1 MEDTPARAKPH
12 QPSSPTKTWDE
23 TEAEE
28 KPEAE
33 ARRLK
38 SLAEQKLKSS
48 SLKSALKYARRAQ
61 HLWPELD
68 GISTMVM
75 AIKVLR
81 AFPTDH
87 YKILRVEPFSHI
99 NAIKKQYKALALVLH
114 PDKAGSPIPA
124 AEDAFKRV
132 ADSFRFLSDR
142 SRKRDYD
149 TSLRLALA
157 DASSRPTVE
166 TFWTACLTCRLLHE
180 FDRRYIGY
188 RLVCP
193 NCRKSFRA
201 VEVPSDVNGVDKE
214 EMEAMI
220 RPRVTAARSR
230 TKSRPRVPAGWE
242 TSDKKKKPAVYS
254 FPDLKSCKQNNEE
267 TLAEMQMELIRAM
280 DKGKTKVEED
290 LSLMAVEDSD
300 FYDFDND
307 RTEKCF
313 ANGQIWAIY
322 DDDDGMP
329 RHYGLIDEVISSSPF
344 RVKMCWLDAL
354 VDGDE
359 SLLLWEKSGRHISF
373 GRFKI
378 GRKVE
383 MDSVNLFS
391 HIVESEKA
399 AKELFRI
406 YPKKGSVWALYGE
419 MNSGRERRSYDIVVF
434 LTSYSEMFGLSMGYL
449 EKVEGYKTI
458 FKRMQIGPHAVRW
471 LEKDDIM
478 LFSHQIPARKL
489 AETDGVNLPGDCW
502 ELDPASLPA
511 DLLQIVRPLV
521 VRCLPPSVIFVSDGF
536 IITFGGLY
544 QVKNVRRKPPI
555 ED

>member
-1 MEDTPARAKPH
+1 
-12 QPSSPTKTWDE
+12 
-23 TEAEE
+23 
-28 KPEAE
+28 
-33 ARRLK
+33 
-38 SLAEQKLKSS
+38 
-48 SLKSALKYARRAQ
+48 
-61 HLWPELD
+61 
-68 GISTMVM
+68 M

-87 YKILRVEPFSHI
+87 YKILHVEPFSHI

-149 TSLRLALA
+149 TS
-157 DASSRPTVE
+157 RPAVE

-201 VEVPSDVNGVDKE
+201 VEVPSDGNG
-214 EMEAMI
+214 
-220 RPRVTAARSR
+220 
-230 TKSRPRVPAGWE
+230 
-242 TSDKKKKPAVYS
+242 
-254 FPDLKSCKQNNEE
+254 
-267 TLAEMQMELIRAM
+267 
-280 DKGKTKVEED
+280 
-290 LSLMAVEDSD
+290 VEDSD

-329 RHYGLIDEVISSSPF
+329 RHYGLIDEVMSSSPF

-419 MNSGRERRSYDIVVF
+419 MNYGREQRSYDIAVF
-434 LTSYSEMFGLSMGYL
+434 LTSYS

-458 FKRMQIGPHAVRW
+458 FKRTQIGPHAVRW

-489 AETDGVNLPGDCW
+489 AETDGLNLPGDCW

-511 DLLQIVRPLV
+511 DLLQIVR
-521 VRCLPPSVIFVSDGF
+521 
-536 IITFGGLY
+536 
-544 QVKNVRRKPPI
+544 
-555 ED
+555 

>member
-1 MEDTPARAKPH
+1 MEGTPAKGQLH
-12 QPSSPTKTWDE
+12 QPASPAKTSDE
-23 TEAEE
+23 TQEEE

-38 SLAEQKLKSS
+38 SLAEQKLKFS

-68 GISTMVM
+68 GISAMVM
-75 AIKVLR
+75 ALKILR
-81 AFPTDH
+81 TFPTDH
-87 YKILRVEPFSHI
+87 YQILRVEPFSHI

-114 PDKAGSPIPA
+114 PDKVRSLAPA

-142 SRKRDYD
+142 ARKRDYD

-157 DASSRPTVE
+157 DSSSHRPVE

-180 FDRRYIGY
+180 FNRRHIGY

-193 NCRKSFRA
+193 NCRKSFLA
-201 VEVPSDVNGVDKE
+201 VEVPSDVSGVDKE
-214 EMEAMI
+214 EVEAMV

-230 TKSRPRVPAGWE
+230 TKPRPRVPTGWE
-242 TSDKKKKPAVYS
+242 TPDRKIKPVVSS
-254 FPDLKSCKQNNEE
+254 FPCLKSCDQNKEK
-267 TLAEMQMELIRAM
+267 TLAEMQLELIKAK

-290 LSLMAVEDSD
+290 TSLMAVEDSD

-313 ANGQIWAIY
+313 AKGQIWAIY

-329 RHYGLIDEVISSSPF
+329 RHYGLIDEVVSSSPF
-344 RVKMCWLDAL
+344 RVKMCWLDIQ

-383 MDSVNLFS
+383 IDSVNLFS
-391 HIVESEKA
+391 HILDSERA

-419 MNSGRERRSYDIVVF
+419 TTSGRERRSYDIALF
-434 LTSYSEMFGLSMGYL
+434 LTSYSDLFGLSMAYL

-458 FKRMQIGPHAVRW
+458 FKRRQIGFHAVRW
-471 LEKDDIM
+471 LKKDDFM
-478 LFSHQIPARKL
+478 LFSHQIPAHKL
-489 AETDGVNLPGDCW
+489 TKTDGVNFPGECW

-511 DLLQIVRPLV
+511 EVYYHFS
-521 VRCLPPSVIFVSDGF
+521 CLPICG
-536 IITFGGLY
+536 
-544 QVKNVRRKPPI
+544 RKCCGT
-555 ED
+555 